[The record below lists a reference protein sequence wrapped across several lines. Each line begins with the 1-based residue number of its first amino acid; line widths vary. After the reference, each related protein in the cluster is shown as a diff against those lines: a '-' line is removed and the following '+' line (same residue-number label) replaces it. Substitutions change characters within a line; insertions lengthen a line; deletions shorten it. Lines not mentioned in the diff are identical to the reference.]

1 MRRVFQPVAWALVI
15 LVFSGHAEAQDV
27 RGTSASFVNP
37 GNFSG
42 QQMNFVVTD
51 LVNGIS
57 PLREFQTAQESK
69 TWFTTDSLTAGIAF
83 PVYSKA
89 YQGNAISGYVTSAS
103 KKTNVVAGYFQA
115 RSLAPGTHMW
125 GINPVFVDGNQPGGT
140 GAAAEFDC
148 NVENPSTTGS
158 CTLIDGKFSTRQES
172 YPAIHIAVAGGGAW
186 SHGLF
191 FEDGAINIAAIQ
203 IGAQERSASQPSQV
217 IRFLSRNQHNEQA
230 VSAIFASSSG
240 SLTLIPASNVSIEG
254 GLSANGGGLKHKR
267 VESCATEARVGSNCE
282 TVIFWDTPFSDN
294 NYTATC
300 SFSGGP
306 YLAHIAN
313 VNQYADSVSAQLVA
327 EAPVAIRGVIQCI
340 GIHD

>member
-1 MRRVFQPVAWALVI
+1 MRRVFQATALALAIFGLARHV
-15 LVFSGHAEAQDV
+15 GAQDV
-27 RGTSASFVNP
+27 TGTSASFVNP
-37 GNFSG
+37 GNFGG
-42 QQMNFVVTD
+42 QQMSFVVTD

-57 PLREFQTAQESK
+57 PLREFQTAQQSK

-83 PVYSKA
+83 PVYSIA
-89 YQGNAISGYVTSAS
+89 YQGDAVSGYVTSAS

-125 GINPVFVDGNQPGGT
+125 GINPVFVDGNEPGGT

-158 CTLIDGKFSTRQES
+158 CTLIDGRFSTRQES
-172 YPAIHIAVAGGGAW
+172 YPAIHVAVAGGGAW

-203 IGAQERSASQPSQV
+203 MGAQERSGSQPSQV
-217 IRFLSRNQHNEQA
+217 IRFLSRNQHNEKA
-230 VSAIFASSSG
+230 VSTIFASSSG

-267 VESCATEARVGSNCE
+267 VESCVTAASVGSNCE
-282 TVIFWDTPFSDN
+282 TVIVWDTPFPDN

-306 YLAHIAN
+306 HLAHIAN

-327 EAPVAIRGVIQCI
+327 EAPVAISGIIHCI
-340 GIHD
+340 AIHD

>member
-1 MRRVFQPVAWALVI
+1 MRGTFRLSFLALLI
-15 LVFSGHAEAQDV
+15 IGSSSCTQAQDV
-27 RGTSASFVNP
+27 TGTSASFINP

-57 PLREFQTAQESK
+57 PLREFQVAQQSR
-69 TWFTTDSLTAGIAF
+69 TWFTSDSLTAGIAF
-83 PVYSKA
+83 PWYSGA
-89 YQGNAISGYVTSAS
+89 YQGDAVSGYVTSAS
-103 KKTNVVAGYFQA
+103 KKTNVVGGYFQA
-115 RSLAPGTHMW
+115 RSLAPGTHLW

-158 CTLIDGKFSTRQES
+158 CTLIDGKFSTRLQS
-172 YPAIHIAVAGGGAW
+172 YPAIHVGVVGGGAW

-203 IGAQERSASQPSQV
+203 IGAQGRSGSQPSQV
-217 IRFLSRNQHNEQA
+217 IRLLSRNQHNQEA
-230 VSAIFASSSG
+230 ISTIFASSSG
-240 SLTLIPASNVSIEG
+240 SLSLIPASNVSIEG

-267 VESCATEARVGSNCE
+267 VESCVTAASVGSNCE
-282 TVIFWDTPFSDN
+282 TVIVWDTPFPDN

-306 YLAHIAN
+306 HLAHIAN
-313 VNQYADSVSAQLVA
+313 VNESADSVSAQLVT
-327 EAPVAIRGVIQCI
+327 EAPVATSGIIHCI
-340 GIHD
+340 ALHD